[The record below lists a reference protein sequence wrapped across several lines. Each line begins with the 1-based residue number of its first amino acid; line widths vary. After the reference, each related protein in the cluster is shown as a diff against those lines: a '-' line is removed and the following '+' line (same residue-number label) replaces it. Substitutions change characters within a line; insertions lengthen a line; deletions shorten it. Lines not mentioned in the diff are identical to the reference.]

1 MDFVNGEL
9 GDIAPRLADLKQL
22 NDGIHLI
29 YLIAC
34 LANYFVIPTAF
45 KNFDEIESDF
55 DRRANLSLAFQL
67 LAELGIVTDGIK
79 VDHFLTSNEKRVLR
93 CL

>member
-1 MDFVNGEL
+1 MNFVNGEL
-9 GDIAPRLADLKQL
+9 GEIAPPLNDLKQL

-45 KNFDEIESDF
+45 KDFDEIESDF
-55 DRRANLSLAFQL
+55 DRRANLGLAFSL
-67 LAELGIVTDGIK
+67 MSELGIVTDGIK
-79 VDHFLTSNEKRVLR
+79 VDHFLINNEKRILR